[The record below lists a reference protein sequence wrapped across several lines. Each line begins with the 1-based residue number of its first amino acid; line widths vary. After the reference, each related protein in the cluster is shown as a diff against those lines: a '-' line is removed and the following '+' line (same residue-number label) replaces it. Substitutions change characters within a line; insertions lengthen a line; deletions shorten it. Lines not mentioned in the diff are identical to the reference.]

1 MIMSLSI
8 LYILPEILL
17 ALGVI
22 VVMFSGLF
30 LHGKIRN
37 INYIFFQVF
46 TLLALIATFAK
57 EYLIQTSGSVFEGQ
71 VVFSGFAYTLQ
82 LVILVLAVFVALYSR
97 DYVKDRKISDGDFY
111 TLLMLCVLGAMVL
124 TAAHSLVTIYVGLEL
139 LSLPMYA
146 LIAIYR
152 DSGKGLEAAIKYFV
166 LGAIASALLLFGMS
180 FVYGMTGKLDITEIA
195 NVLAQGNFA
204 GLQQQ
209 FLLVCLVMMIATF
222 LFKLGAFPF
231 HMWLPDVYQGAPNA
245 VANIVAT
252 IPKVAAF
259 AMLVNILFVGFPSLK
274 DSWIYLFRIIGILS
288 IFFGSLVALSQTNVK
303 RLLGY
308 STVSQ
313 IGFVLLATT
322 LNPQGY
328 ALTAASFYVIVYVF
342 TTLAVFGVLTT
353 ISVGGY
359 EVQDLNDLK
368 GFNTKDSWLAFI
380 LLIVLFSMAGIPP
393 FGGFIAKLFVVMGLI
408 NDGNYFL
415 ACFVLFMAVIASF
428 YYVRVIKTMYFD
440 DPDNDET
447 VKPPL
452 TSLIALSIN
461 GLVLLFL
468 GIMPMLLLGVLTQV
482 TNVI

>member
-1 MIMSLSI
+1 MSLSI

-17 ALGVI
+17 AIGVI
-22 VVMFSGLF
+22 AVTFSGLF

-46 TLLALIATFAK
+46 TLLALVATFAK

-124 TAAHSLVTIYVGLEL
+124 TAAYSLVIIYVGLEL

-180 FVYGMTGKLDITEIA
+180 FVYGITGKLDITEIA
-195 NVLAQGNFA
+195 KVLAQANLT

-274 DSWIYLFRIIGILS
+274 DSWIYLFRVIGILS

-342 TTLAVFGVLTT
+342 TTLAVFGVITT

-415 ACFVLFMAVIASF
+415 AYFVLLMAVIASF

-440 DPDNDET
+440 EPENNQT

-452 TSLIALSIN
+452 ASLIALSVN

-468 GIMPMLLLGVLTQV
+468 GIMPMLLLGILT
-482 TNVI
+482 

>member
-1 MIMSLSI
+1 MSLSI

-46 TLLALIATFAK
+46 TLLALVATFAK
-57 EYLIQTSGSVFEGQ
+57 EYLIQNSSSVFEGQ

-97 DYVKDRKISDGDFY
+97 EYVKDRKISDGDFY

-124 TAAHSLVTIYVGLEL
+124 TAAHSLVTIYIGLEL

-152 DSGKGLEAAIKYFV
+152 VSSTGLEAAIKYFV

-180 FVYGMTGKLDITEIA
+180 FVYGMTGQLDITDIA
-195 NVLAQGNFA
+195 TALSQGNFT
-204 GLQQQ
+204 GLEQQ

-274 DSWIYLFRIIGILS
+274 DSWIYLFRVIGILS

-342 TTLAVFGVLTT
+342 TTLAAFGVLTT

-359 EVQDLNDLK
+359 EVQDLKDLK

-393 FGGFIAKLFVVMGLI
+393 FGGFIAKLFVIMGLI
-408 NDGNYFL
+408 NDGSYVL
-415 ACFVLFMAVIASF
+415 ACFVLFMAVVASF
-428 YYVRVIKTMYFD
+428 YYVRVIRTMYFD
-440 DPDNDET
+440 EPENNET
-447 VKPPL
+447 VKPPM

-461 GLVLLFL
+461 GLVLLFF

>member
-1 MIMSLSI
+1 MSLSI

-17 ALGVI
+17 AIGVI
-22 VVMFSGLF
+22 AVIFSGLF

-46 TLLALIATFAK
+46 TLLALVATFAK

-124 TAAHSLVTIYVGLEL
+124 TSAHSLVIIYVGLEL

-146 LIAIYR
+146 LIAIHR

-180 FVYGMTGKLDITEIA
+180 FVYGITGKLDITEIA
-195 NVLAQGNFA
+195 KVLAQA
-204 GLQQQ
+204 DLTGLQQQ

-274 DSWIYLFRIIGILS
+274 DSWIYLFRVIGILS

-322 LNPQGY
+322 LNLQGY

-342 TTLAVFGVLTT
+342 TTLAVFGVITT

-359 EVQDLNDLK
+359 EVQDLSDLK

-408 NDGNYFL
+408 NDGNYLL
-415 ACFVLFMAVIASF
+415 ACFVLLMAVIASF
-428 YYVRVIKTMYFD
+428 YYVSVIKTMYFD
-440 DPDNDET
+440 EPENDQT

-452 TSLIALSIN
+452 ASLIALSVN

-468 GIMPMLLLGVLTQV
+468 GIMPMLLLGILTQV

>member
-1 MIMSLSI
+1 MNLSI

-17 ALGVI
+17 AVGVI

-30 LHGKIRN
+30 LQGKIRN

-46 TLLALIATFAK
+46 VALALIATFAK
-57 EYLIQTSGSVFEGQ
+57 DYVLQSNGSIFEGQ

-82 LVILVLAVFVALYSR
+82 IVILVLALFIALYSR
-97 DYVKDRKISDGDFY
+97 EYVKDRKISDGDFY
-111 TLLMLCVLGAMVL
+111 TLLMLCILGAMVL
-124 TAAHSLVTIYVGLEL
+124 TSAHSLVTIYVGLEL
-139 LSLPMYA
+139 LSLPLYA

-152 DSGKGLEAAIKYFV
+152 DSSRGLEAAIKYFV

-180 FVYGMTGKLDITEIA
+180 FVYGMTGQLDITDIA
-195 NVLAQGNFA
+195 KFLATHDFSTIEHK
-204 GLQQQ
+204 
-209 FLLVCLVMMIATF
+209 FLLICLVMMCATF
-222 LFKLGAFPF
+222 LFKLGAAPF
-231 HMWLPDVYQGAPNA
+231 NMWLPDVYEGAPNA

-259 AMLVNILFVGFPSLK
+259 AMLINILFVGFPELK
-274 DSWIYLFRIIGILS
+274 SSWVYLFRVIGIAS
-288 IFFGSLVALSQTNVK
+288 IFFGSLVALSQTNIK

-313 IGFVLLATT
+313 VGFILLATT
-322 LNPQGY
+322 IEPQTY
-328 ALTAASFYVIVYVF
+328 ALTAASFYVVVYVF
-342 TTLAVFGVLTT
+342 TTLAAFGVLTA

-359 EVQDLNDLK
+359 EVETLQDLK
-368 GFNTKDSWLAFI
+368 GFNTKNPWLAFI

-408 NDGNYFL
+408 NNGSYFL

-428 YYVRVIKTMYFD
+428 YYVRVIRTMYFD
-440 DPDNDET
+440 EPENDET

-452 TSLIALSIN
+452 TSLIALSVN
-461 GLVLLFL
+461 GLVLLLL
-468 GIMPMLLLGVLTQV
+468 GIMPMLLLGVLSQV
-482 TNVI
+482 VNVI

>member
-1 MIMSLSI
+1 MSLSI

-57 EYLIQTSGSVFEGQ
+57 EYLIQTTGSVFEGQ

-195 NVLAQGNFA
+195 NVLAHGNFA

>member
-1 MIMSLSI
+1 MSLSI

-46 TLLALIATFAK
+46 TLLALVATFAK
-57 EYLIQTSGSVFEGQ
+57 EYLIQNSSSVFEGQ

-82 LVILVLAVFVALYSR
+82 LVILILAVFVALYSR
-97 DYVKDRKISDGDFY
+97 EYVKDRKISDGDFY

-124 TAAHSLVTIYVGLEL
+124 TAAHSLVTIYIGLEL

-152 DSGKGLEAAIKYFV
+152 DSSTGLEAAIKYFV

-180 FVYGMTGKLDITEIA
+180 FVYGMTGQLDITDIA
-195 NVLAQGNFA
+195 TALSQGNFT
-204 GLQQQ
+204 GLEQQ

-342 TTLAVFGVLTT
+342 TTLAAFGVLTT

-359 EVQDLNDLK
+359 EVQDLKDLK

-393 FGGFIAKLFVVMGLI
+393 FGGFIAKLFVIMGLI
-408 NDGNYFL
+408 NDGSYVL
-415 ACFVLFMAVIASF
+415 ACFVLFMAVVASF
-428 YYVRVIKTMYFD
+428 YYVRVIRTMYFD
-440 DPDNDET
+440 EPENNET
-447 VKPPL
+447 VKPPM

>member
-1 MIMSLSI
+1 MSLSI

-17 ALGVI
+17 AIGII

-46 TLLALIATFAK
+46 AVLALIATFAK
-57 EYLIQTSGSVFEGQ
+57 DYLLQSSGSVFEGQ

-82 LVILVLAVFVALYSR
+82 IAILILSLFVALYSR
-97 DYVKDRKISDGDFY
+97 EYVRDRKISDGDFY

-124 TAAHSLVTIYVGLEL
+124 TAGHSLITIYVGLEL

-152 DSGKGLEAAIKYFV
+152 NSGEGLEAAIKYFV

-180 FVYGMTGKLDITEIA
+180 FVYGITGQLDISGIA
-195 NVLAQGNFA
+195 HALAQGNFS
-204 GLQQQ
+204 GLEQK

-274 DSWIYLFRIIGILS
+274 DSWVYLFKVIGILS
-288 IFFGSLVALSQTNVK
+288 IFFGSLVALSQTNIK

-322 LNPQGY
+322 LDPQGY
-328 ALTAASFYVIVYVF
+328 ALTAASFYIIVYVF
-342 TTLAVFGVLTT
+342 TALAAFGVLTA

-359 EVQDLNDLK
+359 EVQTLNDLK
-368 GFNTKDSWLAFI
+368 GFNTKNSWLAFI
-380 LLIVLFSMAGIPP
+380 FLIVLFSMAGIPP
-393 FGGFIAKLFVVMGLI
+393 FGGFIAKLFVIMGLI
-408 NDGNYFL
+408 NDGNYVL
-415 ACFVLFMAVIASF
+415 ACFVLMMAVIASF

-440 DPDNDET
+440 EPENDHT
-447 VKPPL
+447 VKAPL
-452 TSLIALSIN
+452 STLVALSVN

>member
-1 MIMSLSI
+1 MSLSI

-46 TLLALIATFAK
+46 TLLALVATFAK
-57 EYLIQTSGSVFEGQ
+57 EYLIQNSSSVFEGQ

-97 DYVKDRKISDGDFY
+97 EYVKDRKISDGDFY

-124 TAAHSLVTIYVGLEL
+124 TAAHSLVTIYIGLEL

-152 DSGKGLEAAIKYFV
+152 DSSTGLEAAIKYFV

-180 FVYGMTGKLDITEIA
+180 FVYGMTGQLDITDIA
-195 NVLAQGNFA
+195 TALLQGNFT
-204 GLQQQ
+204 GLEQQ

-274 DSWIYLFRIIGILS
+274 DSWIYLFRVIGILS

-342 TTLAVFGVLTT
+342 TTLAAFGVLTT

-359 EVQDLNDLK
+359 EVQDLKDLK

-393 FGGFIAKLFVVMGLI
+393 FGGFIAKLFVIMGLI
-408 NDGNYFL
+408 NDGSYVL
-415 ACFVLFMAVIASF
+415 ACFVLFMAVVASF
-428 YYVRVIKTMYFD
+428 YYVRVIRTMYFD
-440 DPDNDET
+440 EPENNET
-447 VKPPL
+447 VKPPM

>member
-1 MIMSLSI
+1 MSLSI

-46 TLLALIATFAK
+46 TLLALVATFAK
-57 EYLIQTSGSVFEGQ
+57 EYLIQNSSSVFEGQ

-97 DYVKDRKISDGDFY
+97 EYVKDRKISDGDFY

-124 TAAHSLVTIYVGLEL
+124 TAAHSLVTIYIGLEL

-152 DSGKGLEAAIKYFV
+152 DSSTGLEAAIKYFV

-180 FVYGMTGKLDITEIA
+180 FVYGMTGQLDITDIA
-195 NVLAQGNFA
+195 TALSQGNFT
-204 GLQQQ
+204 GLEQQ

-274 DSWIYLFRIIGILS
+274 DSWIYLFRVIGILS

-342 TTLAVFGVLTT
+342 TTLAAFGVLTT

-359 EVQDLNDLK
+359 EVQDLKDLK

-393 FGGFIAKLFVVMGLI
+393 FGGFIAKLFVIMGLI
-408 NDGNYFL
+408 NDGSYVL
-415 ACFVLFMAVIASF
+415 ACFVLFMAVVASF
-428 YYVRVIKTMYFD
+428 YYVRVIRTMYFD
-440 DPDNDET
+440 EPENNET
-447 VKPPL
+447 VKPPM

-468 GIMPMLLLGVLTQV
+468 GIMPMLLLGVLSQV

>member
-1 MIMSLSI
+1 MSLSI

-17 ALGVI
+17 AIGTI
-22 VVMFSGLF
+22 VVTFSGLF

-46 TLLALIATFAK
+46 TLLALVATFAK

-82 LVILVLAVFVALYSR
+82 IVVLILAVFVALYSR

-124 TAAHSLVTIYVGLEL
+124 TAAHSLVIIYVGLEL

-180 FVYGMTGKLDITEIA
+180 FVYGITGKLDITEIA
-195 NVLAQGNFA
+195 KVLSQLNFT
-204 GLQQQ
+204 GLHQQ

-245 VANIVAT
+245 IANIVAT

-259 AMLVNILFVGFPSLK
+259 VMLVNILFVGFPSLK

-322 LNPQGY
+322 LNSQEY
-328 ALTAASFYVIVYVF
+328 ALTAASFYLIVYIF
-342 TTLAVFGVLTT
+342 TTLAVFGVITT

-359 EVQDLNDLK
+359 EVQYLNDLK

-415 ACFVLFMAVIASF
+415 ACFVLLMAVIASF

-440 DPDNDET
+440 EPENDQT

-452 TSLIALSIN
+452 ASLIALSVN

-468 GIMPMLLLGVLTQV
+468 GIMPMLLLGILTQV

>member
-1 MIMSLSI
+1 MSLSI

-46 TLLALIATFAK
+46 TLLALVATFAK
-57 EYLIQTSGSVFEGQ
+57 EYLIQNSSSVFEGQ

-97 DYVKDRKISDGDFY
+97 EYVKDRKISDGDFY

-124 TAAHSLVTIYVGLEL
+124 TAAHSLVTIYIGLEL

-152 DSGKGLEAAIKYFV
+152 DSSTGLEAAIKYFV

-180 FVYGMTGKLDITEIA
+180 FVYGMTGQLDITDIA
-195 NVLAQGNFA
+195 TALSQGNFT
-204 GLQQQ
+204 GLEQQ

-231 HMWLPDVYQGAPNA
+231 HMWLPDIYQGAPNA

-274 DSWIYLFRIIGILS
+274 DSWIYLFRVIGILS

-342 TTLAVFGVLTT
+342 TTLAAFGVLTT

-359 EVQDLNDLK
+359 EVQDLKDLK

-393 FGGFIAKLFVVMGLI
+393 FGGFIAKLFVIMGLI
-408 NDGNYFL
+408 NDGSYVL
-415 ACFVLFMAVIASF
+415 ACFVLFMAVVASF
-428 YYVRVIKTMYFD
+428 YYVRVIRTMYFD
-440 DPDNDET
+440 EPENNET
-447 VKPPL
+447 VKPPM

>member
-1 MIMSLSI
+1 MSLSI

-17 ALGVI
+17 AIGAI
-22 VVMFSGLF
+22 VVTFSGLF

-46 TLLALIATFAK
+46 TLLALVATFAK
-57 EYLIQTSGSVFEGQ
+57 EYLIQTNGSVFEGQ

-82 LVILVLAVFVALYSR
+82 IVVLVLAVFVALYSR

-124 TAAHSLVTIYVGLEL
+124 TAAHSLVIIYVGLEL

-180 FVYGMTGKLDITEIA
+180 FVYGITGKLDITEIA
-195 NVLAQGNFA
+195 KVLSQANFT

-209 FLLVCLVMMIATF
+209 FLLVCLVMMMATF

-245 VANIVAT
+245 IANIVAT

-328 ALTAASFYVIVYVF
+328 ALTAASFYVIVYIF
-342 TTLAVFGVLTT
+342 TTLAVFGVITT
-353 ISVGGY
+353 ILVGGY

-415 ACFVLFMAVIASF
+415 ACFVLLMAVIASF

-440 DPDNDET
+440 EPENDQT

-452 TSLIALSIN
+452 ASLIALSVN

-468 GIMPMLLLGVLTQV
+468 GIIPMLLLGILTQV

>member
-1 MIMSLSI
+1 MSLSI

-17 ALGVI
+17 AIGTI
-22 VVMFSGLF
+22 VVTFSGLF

-46 TLLALIATFAK
+46 TLLALVATFAK

-82 LVILVLAVFVALYSR
+82 IVVLVLAVFVALYSR

-111 TLLMLCVLGAMVL
+111 TLLMLSVLGAMVL
-124 TAAHSLVTIYVGLEL
+124 TAAHSLVIIYVGLEL

-180 FVYGMTGKLDITEIA
+180 FVYGITGKLDITEIA
-195 NVLAQGNFA
+195 KVLSQVNFT

-245 VANIVAT
+245 IANIVAT

-288 IFFGSLVALSQTNVK
+288 IFFSSLVALSQTNVK

-328 ALTAASFYVIVYVF
+328 ALTAASFYVIVYIF
-342 TTLAVFGVLTT
+342 TTLAVFGVITT

-415 ACFVLFMAVIASF
+415 ACFVLLMAVIASF

-440 DPDNDET
+440 EPENDQT
-447 VKPPL
+447 VKLPL
-452 TSLIALSIN
+452 ASLIALSIN

-468 GIMPMLLLGVLTQV
+468 GIMPMLLLGILTQV

>member
-1 MIMSLSI
+1 MSLSI

-57 EYLIQTSGSVFEGQ
+57 EYLIQTTGSVFEGQ

-195 NVLAQGNFA
+195 NVLAHGNFA

-368 GFNTKDSWLAFI
+368 GFNTKGSWLAFI

>member
-1 MIMSLSI
+1 MSLSI

-46 TLLALIATFAK
+46 TLLALVATFAK
-57 EYLIQTSGSVFEGQ
+57 EYLIQNSSSVFEGQ

-97 DYVKDRKISDGDFY
+97 EYVKDRKISDGDFY

-124 TAAHSLVTIYVGLEL
+124 TAAHSLVTIYIGLEL

-152 DSGKGLEAAIKYFV
+152 DSSTGLEAAIKYFV

-180 FVYGMTGKLDITEIA
+180 FVYGMTGQLDITDIA
-195 NVLAQGNFA
+195 TALSQGNFT
-204 GLQQQ
+204 GLEQQ

-274 DSWIYLFRIIGILS
+274 DSWIYLFRVIGILS

-342 TTLAVFGVLTT
+342 TTLAAFGVLTT

-359 EVQDLNDLK
+359 EVQDLKDLK

-393 FGGFIAKLFVVMGLI
+393 FGGFIAKLFVIMGLI
-408 NDGNYFL
+408 NDGSYVL
-415 ACFVLFMAVIASF
+415 ACFVLFMAVVASF
-428 YYVRVIKTMYFD
+428 YYVRVIRTMYFD
-440 DPDNDET
+440 EPENNET
-447 VKPPL
+447 VKPPM

>member
-1 MIMSLSI
+1 MSLSI

-17 ALGVI
+17 AIGVI

-30 LHGKIRN
+30 LQGKIRN
-37 INYIFFQVF
+37 VNYIFFQIF
-46 TLLALIATFAK
+46 IALALVATFTK
-57 EYLIQTSGSVFEGQ
+57 DYLLQDSGSVFEGQ

-82 LVILVLAVFVALYSR
+82 LVILVLALFVALYSR
-97 DYVKDRKISDGDFY
+97 EYVKDRKISDGDFY
-111 TLLMLCVLGAMVL
+111 SLLMLCVLGAMVL
-124 TAAHSLVTIYVGLEL
+124 TAAHSLITIYVGLEL

-152 DSGKGLEAAIKYFV
+152 DSGKGLEASIKYFV

-180 FVYGMTGKLDITEIA
+180 FVYGITGQLDITDIA
-195 NVLAQGNFA
+195 KYLVTHNFSSIEHK
-204 GLQQQ
+204 
-209 FLLVCLVMMIATF
+209 LLLICLVMMCATF
-222 LFKLGAFPF
+222 LFKLGAAPF
-231 HMWLPDVYQGAPNA
+231 NMWLPDVYEGAPNA

-274 DSWIYLFRIIGILS
+274 DSWIYLFRVIGIMS
-288 IFFGSLVALSQTNVK
+288 IFFGSLVALSQTNIK

-313 IGFVLLATT
+313 VGFVLLATT
-322 LNPQGY
+322 LHPQGY
-328 ALTAASFYVIVYVF
+328 ALTAASFYLIVYVF
-342 TTLAVFGVLTT
+342 TALAAFGVLTT

-359 EVQDLNDLK
+359 EVEDLKDLK
-368 GFNTKDSWLAFI
+368 GFNTKNPWLAFI

-408 NDGNYFL
+408 NDTDYTL

-428 YYVRVIKTMYFD
+428 YYMRVIRTMYFD
-440 DPDNDET
+440 EPENDDT
-447 VKPPL
+447 VKAPL

-461 GLVLLFL
+461 GLVLLCL
-468 GIMPMLLLGVLTQV
+468 GVMPMLLLGVLSQV

>member
-1 MIMSLSI
+1 MNLSI
-8 LYILPEILL
+8 LYVLPEILL

-37 INYIFFQVF
+37 ISYIFFQVF
-46 TLLALIATFAK
+46 TLLALITTFTK
-57 EYLIQTSGSVFEGQ
+57 EYLIQSRGSIFDGQ

-82 LVILVLAVFVALYSR
+82 FVILVLAVFVALYSR
-97 DYVKDRKISDGDFY
+97 EYIKDRKISEGDFY

-124 TAAHSLVTIYVGLEL
+124 VAAHSLVTIYIGLEL

-152 DSGKGLEAAIKYFV
+152 DSSNGLEAAIKYFV

-180 FVYGMTGKLDITEIA
+180 FIYGITGKLDVTEIA
-195 NVLAQGNFA
+195 NVLSQSNFNSW
-204 GLQQQ
+204 QHK
-209 FLLVCLVMMIATF
+209 FLLICLVMMIATF

-245 VANIVAT
+245 VSNIVAT
-252 IPKVAAF
+252 IPKIAAF

-274 DSWIYLFRIIGILS
+274 DSWIYLFKVISVLS

-313 IGFVLLATT
+313 IGFVLLALT

-393 FGGFIAKLFVVMGLI
+393 FGGFIAKLFVIMGLI
-408 NDGNYFL
+408 NDGSYFL
-415 ACFVLFMAVIASF
+415 ACFALLMAVIASF

-440 DPDNDET
+440 DPNNNEA
-447 VKPPL
+447 VKPPFI
-452 TSLIALSIN
+452 SLVVLSIN

-468 GIMPMLLLGVLTQV
+468 GIMPMILLGVLTQV

>member
-1 MIMSLSI
+1 MSLSI

-17 ALGVI
+17 AVGII

-46 TLLALIATFAK
+46 VVLALIATFTK
-57 EYLIQTSGSVFEGQ
+57 DFLLQSSGSVFEGQ

-82 LVILVLAVFVALYSR
+82 IVILVLALFVALYSR
-97 DYVKDRKISDGDFY
+97 EYVKDRKISDGDFY

-152 DSGKGLEAAIKYFV
+152 DSGKGLEASIKYFV

-180 FVYGMTGKLDITEIA
+180 FVYGMTGELDITSIA
-195 NVLAQGNFA
+195 HVLAQGNFT
-204 GLQQQ
+204 GLEQQ

-231 HMWLPDVYQGAPNA
+231 HMWLPDVYEGAPNA

-274 DSWIYLFRIIGILS
+274 DSWIYLFRVIGILS
-288 IFFGSLVALSQTNVK
+288 IFFGSLVALSQTNIK

-322 LNPQGY
+322 LDPQGY

-359 EVQDLNDLK
+359 EVQDLKDLK

-380 LLIVLFSMAGIPP
+380 LLITLFSMAGIPP

-408 NDGNYFL
+408 NDGNYVI
-415 ACFVLFMAVIASF
+415 ACFVLFMAVVASF

-440 DPDNDET
+440 DPENDET

-452 TSLIALSIN
+452 TSLVALSVN

>member
-1 MIMSLSI
+1 MSLSI

-46 TLLALIATFAK
+46 TLLALVATFAK
-57 EYLIQTSGSVFEGQ
+57 EYLIQNSSSVFEGQ

-97 DYVKDRKISDGDFY
+97 EYVKDRKISDGDFY

-124 TAAHSLVTIYVGLEL
+124 TAAHSLVTIYIGLEL

-152 DSGKGLEAAIKYFV
+152 DSSTGLEAAIKYFV

-180 FVYGMTGKLDITEIA
+180 FVYGMTGQLDITDIA
-195 NVLAQGNFA
+195 TALSQGNFT
-204 GLQQQ
+204 GLEQQ

-274 DSWIYLFRIIGILS
+274 DSWIYLFRVIGILS

-342 TTLAVFGVLTT
+342 TTLAAFGVLTT

-359 EVQDLNDLK
+359 EVQDLKDLK

-393 FGGFIAKLFVVMGLI
+393 FGGFIAKLFVIMGLI
-408 NDGNYFL
+408 NDGSYVL
-415 ACFVLFMAVIASF
+415 ACFVLFMAVVASF
-428 YYVRVIKTMYFD
+428 YYVRVIRTMYFD
-440 DPDNDET
+440 EPENNET
-447 VKPPL
+447 VKPPM
-452 TSLIALSIN
+452 TSLVALSIN

>member
-1 MIMSLSI
+1 MSLSI

-46 TLLALIATFAK
+46 TLLALVATFAK
-57 EYLIQTSGSVFEGQ
+57 EYLIQNSSSVFEGQ

-97 DYVKDRKISDGDFY
+97 EYVKDRKISDGDFY

-124 TAAHSLVTIYVGLEL
+124 TAAHSLVTIYIGLEL

-152 DSGKGLEAAIKYFV
+152 DSSKGLEAAIKYFV

-180 FVYGMTGKLDITEIA
+180 FVYGMTGQLDITDIA
-195 NVLAQGNFA
+195 TALSQGNFT
-204 GLQQQ
+204 GLEQQ

-274 DSWIYLFRIIGILS
+274 DSWIYLFRVIGILS

-342 TTLAVFGVLTT
+342 TTLAAFGVLTT

-359 EVQDLNDLK
+359 EVQDLKDLK

-393 FGGFIAKLFVVMGLI
+393 FGGFIAKLFVIMGLI
-408 NDGNYFL
+408 NDGSYVL
-415 ACFVLFMAVIASF
+415 ACFVLFMAVVASF
-428 YYVRVIKTMYFD
+428 YYVRVIRTMYFD
-440 DPDNDET
+440 EPENNET
-447 VKPPL
+447 VKPPM

>member
-1 MIMSLSI
+1 MSLSI

-57 EYLIQTSGSVFEGQ
+57 EYLIQTTGSAFEGQ

-195 NVLAQGNFA
+195 NVLAHGNFA

-428 YYVRVIKTMYFD
+428 YYVRAIKTMYFD

>member
-1 MIMSLSI
+1 MSLSI

-57 EYLIQTSGSVFEGQ
+57 EYLIQTTGLVFEGQ

-195 NVLAQGNFA
+195 NVLAHGNFV

-209 FLLVCLVMMIATF
+209 FLLVYLVMMIATF

-328 ALTAASFYVIVYVF
+328 ALTAASFYVIVYLF

>member
-1 MIMSLSI
+1 MSLSI

-17 ALGVI
+17 ALGVV

-57 EYLIQTSGSVFEGQ
+57 EYLIQTTGSVFEGQ

-124 TAAHSLVTIYVGLEL
+124 TAAHSLVIIYVGLEL

-195 NVLAQGNFA
+195 NALAQGNFA

-408 NDGNYFL
+408 NDGNYLL

-452 TSLIALSIN
+452 TSLIALSVN

>member
-1 MIMSLSI
+1 MSLSI

-57 EYLIQTSGSVFEGQ
+57 EYLIQTTGSVFEGQ

-195 NVLAQGNFA
+195 NVLAHGNFA

-222 LFKLGAFPF
+222 LFKLGTFPF

>member
-1 MIMSLSI
+1 MSLSI

-17 ALGVI
+17 AIGAI
-22 VVMFSGLF
+22 VVTFSGLF

-46 TLLALIATFAK
+46 TLLALVATFAK
-57 EYLIQTSGSVFEGQ
+57 EYLIQTSSSVFEGQ

-82 LVILVLAVFVALYSR
+82 IVVLILAVFVALYSR

-111 TLLMLCVLGAMVL
+111 TLLMLCVFGAMVL
-124 TAAHSLVTIYVGLEL
+124 TAAHSLVIIYVGLEL

-180 FVYGMTGKLDITEIA
+180 FVYGITGKLDITEIA
-195 NVLAQGNFA
+195 KVLSQVNFTE
-204 GLQQQ
+204 LKQQ

-245 VANIVAT
+245 IANIVAT

-259 AMLVNILFVGFPSLK
+259 VMLVNISFVGFPSLK

-288 IFFGSLVALSQTNVK
+288 IFFGSLVALSQTNFK

-328 ALTAASFYVIVYVF
+328 TLTAASFYMIVYIF
-342 TTLAVFGVLTT
+342 TTLAVFGVITT
-353 ISVGGY
+353 ISVGSY

-415 ACFVLFMAVIASF
+415 ACFVLLMAVIASF

-440 DPDNDET
+440 EPENDQT

-452 TSLIALSIN
+452 ALLIALSVN
-461 GLVLLFL
+461 GLVLLVL
-468 GIMPMLLLGVLTQV
+468 GIMPMLLLSILTQV

>member
-1 MIMSLSI
+1 MSLSI

-57 EYLIQTSGSVFEGQ
+57 EYLIQTTGSVFEGQ

>member
-1 MIMSLSI
+1 MSLSI

-46 TLLALIATFAK
+46 TLLALVATFAK
-57 EYLIQTSGSVFEGQ
+57 EYLIQNSSSVFEGQ

-97 DYVKDRKISDGDFY
+97 EYVKDRKISDGDFY

-124 TAAHSLVTIYVGLEL
+124 TAAHSLVTIYIGLEL

-152 DSGKGLEAAIKYFV
+152 NSSTGLEAAIKYFV

-180 FVYGMTGKLDITEIA
+180 FVYGMTGQLDITDIA
-195 NVLAQGNFA
+195 TALSQGNFT
-204 GLQQQ
+204 GLEQQ

-274 DSWIYLFRIIGILS
+274 DSWIYLFRVIGILS

-342 TTLAVFGVLTT
+342 TTLAAFGVLTT

-359 EVQDLNDLK
+359 EVQDLKDLK

-393 FGGFIAKLFVVMGLI
+393 FGGFIAKLFVIMGLI
-408 NDGNYFL
+408 NDGSYVL
-415 ACFVLFMAVIASF
+415 ACFVLFMAVVASF
-428 YYVRVIKTMYFD
+428 YYVRVIRTMYFD
-440 DPDNDET
+440 EPENNET
-447 VKPPL
+447 VKPPM

>member
-1 MIMSLSI
+1 MSLSI

-30 LHGKIRN
+30 LHGKIKN

-46 TLLALIATFAK
+46 TLLALVATFAK
-57 EYLIQTSGSVFEGQ
+57 EYLIQNSSSVFEGQ

-97 DYVKDRKISDGDFY
+97 EYVKDRKISDGDFY

-124 TAAHSLVTIYVGLEL
+124 TAAHSLVTIYIGLEL

-152 DSGKGLEAAIKYFV
+152 DSSTGLEAAIKYFV

-180 FVYGMTGKLDITEIA
+180 FVYGMTGQLDITDIA
-195 NVLAQGNFA
+195 TALSQGNFT
-204 GLQQQ
+204 GLEQQ

-274 DSWIYLFRIIGILS
+274 DSWIYLFRVIGILS

-342 TTLAVFGVLTT
+342 TTLAAFGVLTT

-359 EVQDLNDLK
+359 EVQDLKDLK

-393 FGGFIAKLFVVMGLI
+393 FGGFIAKLFVIMGLI
-408 NDGNYFL
+408 NDGSYVL
-415 ACFVLFMAVIASF
+415 ACFVLFMAVVASF
-428 YYVRVIKTMYFD
+428 YYVRVIRTMYFD
-440 DPDNDET
+440 EPENNET
-447 VKPPL
+447 VKPPM
-452 TSLIALSIN
+452 TSLVALSIN